1 MKYALTFA
9 ALAAV
14 ASAHSIFQQITVA
27 GTEYAS
33 GYAIRKPDYNG
44 PIENVLTD
52 AVACNGGPN
61 PTRSSPYVLDV
72 QAGSTVKAK
81 WRHTDNNVI
90 DSSHK
95 GPVMAYMKK
104 VDNAA
109 TDSGVGGG
117 WFKISEA
124 GYNSATGKWAVDDL
138 IAADGYQS
146 ITIPTCIPSGQYL
159 LRAELIA
166 LHSAGN
172 LGSAQFY
179 MECAQ
184 INVIGGTGGSP
195 STVSFPGAYSAT
207 DPGVLISI
215 YPVKPPYVIPGPRP
229 YTCGGSSNPQP
240 TTTRGATS
248 PTTTTRAAATTTRA
262 ATTAAPVT
270 GGAPLYGQCGGIGW
284 TGPKTCAQ
292 GTCKANGDYYS
303 QCSP

>member
-1 MKYALTFA
+1 MRT
-9 ALAAV
+9 
-14 ASAHSIFQQITVA
+14 T
-27 GTEYAS
+27 
-33 GYAIRKPDYNG
+33 
-44 PIENVLTD
+44 
-52 AVACNGGPN
+52 
-61 PTRSSPYVLDV
+61 
-72 QAGSTVKAK
+72 
-81 WRHTDNNVI
+81 
-90 DSSHK
+90 
-95 GPVMAYMKK
+95 
-104 VDNAA
+104 
-109 TDSGVGGG
+109 
-117 WFKISEA
+117 

-166 LHSAGN
+166 LHSAGG

-229 YTCGGSSNPQP
+229 YTCGGSTNPQP
-240 TTTRGATS
+240 TTTRGNTS
-248 PTTTTRAAATTTRA
+248 PTTTTRAAVTTTRA
-262 ATTAAPVT
+262 ATTTSAAPST

-284 TGPKTCAQ
+284 VSFLPSFSESNTNNGNLDWTKDLCSRYLQ
-292 GTCKANGDYYS
+292 G
-303 QCSP
+303 